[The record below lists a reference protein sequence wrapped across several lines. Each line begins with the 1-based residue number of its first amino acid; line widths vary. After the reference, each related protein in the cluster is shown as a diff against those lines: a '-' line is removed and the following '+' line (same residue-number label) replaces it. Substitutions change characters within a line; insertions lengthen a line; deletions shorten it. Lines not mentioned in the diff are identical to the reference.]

1 MDFALTQ
8 EQRMI
13 YEYGDRISKQFDHN
27 YWRGYADKNE
37 RPTELYQQITNDGFL
52 GIMVPEAYGG
62 AGQGMTEMLLFMEG
76 LANNGIPLLNLVV
89 GPTMTM
95 GLLAKHASED
105 MKRRFLPGGCSGD
118 IKFCFAITE
127 PNAGSNSI
135 EITSIA
141 KSDGKGGFK
150 LNGQKVFITDANCAD
165 YAMVVTRTT
174 ARADVKKKTDGFTI
188 FMVDMK
194 KKGISKTLIPIAF
207 PVPETQ
213 WQLFFDNVELTEA
226 DVLGEVGK
234 GFNILFD
241 TLNPERIILSGL
253 CTGVGRFAL
262 KKAVA
267 YANDR
272 KVFNNT
278 PIGAYQGVQHP
289 LAIARSEI
297 EMASLMALKAAW
309 AFDQGLPA
317 GEFANIA
324 KYAGAEAGIHAV
336 DAARPFDLEQR
347 IGVCRLRP
355 EGQDFRHAEVRQSQ
369 AQRQLAGIDDNN
381 LAHPLVAPSVRP
393 AMKCR
398 CIRKNMAT
406 GGRAATIEPAETRC
420 QAATHWPFSE

>member
-141 KSDGKGGFK
+141 KSDGQGRFK
-150 LNGQKVFITDANCAD
+150 LNGQKVYITDANCAD

-194 KKGISKTLIPIAF
+194 KKGISKTLIEVAF

-289 LAIARSEI
+289 LAIARCEI

-317 GEFANIA
+317 GEFSNIA

-336 DAARPFDLEQR
+336 DAAIQTHGGNGFTKEYGIYDLY
-347 IGVCRLRP
+347 GLVRLLRTAP
-355 EGQDFRHAEVRQSQ
+355 LNRELVLNYIAEHVMGLPRSY
-369 AQRQLAGIDDNN
+369 
-381 LAHPLVAPSVRP
+381 
-393 AMKCR
+393 
-398 CIRKNMAT
+398 
-406 GGRAATIEPAETRC
+406 
-420 QAATHWPFSE
+420 

>member
-27 YWRGYADKNE
+27 YWRGYAEKNE
-37 RPTELYQQITNDGFL
+37 RPTELYQQITSDGFL

-105 MKRRFLPGGCSGD
+105 MKRRFLPGGCTGE

-165 YAMVVTRTT
+165 YVMVVTRTS
-174 ARADVKKKTDGFTI
+174 ARAEVKKKTDGFTI

-194 KKGISKTLIPIAF
+194 KKGISKTLIPVAF

-262 KKAVA
+262 RKAVA

-278 PIGAYQGVQHP
+278 PIGAHQGVQHP

-309 AFDQGLPA
+309 AFDQNMPA
-317 GEFANIA
+317 GEYANIA

-336 DAARPFDLEQR
+336 DAAIQTHGGNGFTKEYGIYDLYGLVRLLRTAPLNREMVLNY
-347 IGVCRLRP
+347 IGEHVMGLPR
-355 EGQDFRHAEVRQSQ
+355 SY
-369 AQRQLAGIDDNN
+369 
-381 LAHPLVAPSVRP
+381 
-393 AMKCR
+393 
-398 CIRKNMAT
+398 
-406 GGRAATIEPAETRC
+406 
-420 QAATHWPFSE
+420 

>member
-1 MDFALTQ
+1 MDFTLTQ

-27 YWRGYADKNE
+27 YWRGYAEKNE
-37 RPTELYQQITNDGFL
+37 RPTELYQQITSDGFL

-105 MKRRFLPGGCSGD
+105 MKRRFLPGGCTGE

-165 YAMVVTRTT
+165 YVMVVTRTS
-174 ARADVKKKTDGFTI
+174 ARAEVKKKTDGFTI

-194 KKGISKTLIPIAF
+194 KKGISKTLIPVAF

-262 KKAVA
+262 RKAVA

-278 PIGAYQGVQHP
+278 PIGAHQGVQHP

-309 AFDQGLPA
+309 AFDQNMPA
-317 GEFANIA
+317 GEYANIA

-336 DAARPFDLEQR
+336 DAAIQTHGGNGFTKEYGIYDLYGLVRLLRTAPLNREMVLNY
-347 IGVCRLRP
+347 IGEHVMGLPR
-355 EGQDFRHAEVRQSQ
+355 SY
-369 AQRQLAGIDDNN
+369 
-381 LAHPLVAPSVRP
+381 
-393 AMKCR
+393 
-398 CIRKNMAT
+398 
-406 GGRAATIEPAETRC
+406 
-420 QAATHWPFSE
+420 

>member
-27 YWRGYADKNE
+27 YWRGYANKNE
-37 RPTELYQQITNDGFL
+37 RPTELYEQITNDGFL

-141 KSDGKGGFK
+141 KSDGQGGFK

-194 KKGISKTLIPIAF
+194 KKGISKTLIEVAF

-289 LAIARSEI
+289 LAIARCEI

-317 GEFANIA
+317 GEFSNIA

-336 DAARPFDLEQR
+336 DAAIQTHGGNGFTKEYGIYDLY
-347 IGVCRLRP
+347 GLVRLLRTAP
-355 EGQDFRHAEVRQSQ
+355 LNRELVLNYIAEHVMGLPRSY
-369 AQRQLAGIDDNN
+369 
-381 LAHPLVAPSVRP
+381 
-393 AMKCR
+393 
-398 CIRKNMAT
+398 
-406 GGRAATIEPAETRC
+406 
-420 QAATHWPFSE
+420 

>member
-1 MDFALTQ
+1 MDFNLTQ

-27 YWRGYADKNE
+27 YWRGYAEKNE
-37 RPTELYQQITNDGFL
+37 CPTELYKQITDDGFF

-76 LANNGIPLLNLVV
+76 LSNNGIPLLNLVV

-105 MKRRFLPGGCSGD
+105 MKRRFLPGGCTGE

-127 PNAGSNSI
+127 PNAGSNTI
-135 EITSIA
+135 EITSVA
-141 KSDGKGGFK
+141 KSDGQGGFK
-150 LNGQKVFITDANCAD
+150 LNGQKVYITDANCAD

-213 WQLFFDNVELTEA
+213 WQLFFDDVELTEA

-289 LAIARSEI
+289 LAIARCEI

-317 GEFANIA
+317 GEFSNIA

-336 DAARPFDLEQR
+336 DAAIQTHGGNGFTKEYGIYDLY
-347 IGVCRLRP
+347 GLVRLLRTAP
-355 EGQDFRHAEVRQSQ
+355 LNRELVLNYIAEHVMGLPRSY
-369 AQRQLAGIDDNN
+369 
-381 LAHPLVAPSVRP
+381 
-393 AMKCR
+393 
-398 CIRKNMAT
+398 
-406 GGRAATIEPAETRC
+406 
-420 QAATHWPFSE
+420 

>member
-1 MDFALTQ
+1 
-8 EQRMI
+8 MI

-141 KSDGKGGFK
+141 KSDGQGGFK
-150 LNGQKVFITDANCAD
+150 LNGQKVYITDANCAD

-289 LAIARSEI
+289 LAIARCEI

-317 GEFANIA
+317 GEFSNIA

-336 DAARPFDLEQR
+336 DAAIQTHGGNGFTKEYGIYDLY
-347 IGVCRLRP
+347 GLVRLLRTAP
-355 EGQDFRHAEVRQSQ
+355 LNRELVLNYIAEHVMGLPRSY
-369 AQRQLAGIDDNN
+369 
-381 LAHPLVAPSVRP
+381 
-393 AMKCR
+393 
-398 CIRKNMAT
+398 
-406 GGRAATIEPAETRC
+406 
-420 QAATHWPFSE
+420 

>member
-27 YWRGYADKNE
+27 YWRGYANKNE
-37 RPTELYQQITNDGFL
+37 RPTELYEQITNDGFL

-105 MKRRFLPGGCSGD
+105 MKRRFLPGGCTGD

-141 KSDGKGGFK
+141 KSDGQGGFK

-194 KKGISKTLIPIAF
+194 KKGISKTLIEVAF

-289 LAIARSEI
+289 LAIARCEI

-317 GEFANIA
+317 GEFSNIA

-336 DAARPFDLEQR
+336 DAAIQTHGGNGFTKEYGIYDLY
-347 IGVCRLRP
+347 GLVRLLRTAP
-355 EGQDFRHAEVRQSQ
+355 LNRELVLNYIAEHVMGLPRSY
-369 AQRQLAGIDDNN
+369 
-381 LAHPLVAPSVRP
+381 
-393 AMKCR
+393 
-398 CIRKNMAT
+398 
-406 GGRAATIEPAETRC
+406 
-420 QAATHWPFSE
+420 

>member
-141 KSDGKGGFK
+141 KSDGQGGFK
-150 LNGQKVFITDANCAD
+150 LNGQKVYITDANCAD

-194 KKGISKTLIPIAF
+194 KKGISKTLIEVAF

-297 EMASLMALKAAW
+297 EMASLMALQALAI
-309 AFDQGLPA
+309 DVMLPA
-317 GEFANIA
+317 L
-324 KYAGAEAGIHAV
+324 AV
-336 DAARPFDLEQR
+336 MALIR
-347 IGVCRLRP
+347 
-355 EGQDFRHAEVRQSQ
+355 S
-369 AQRQLAGIDDNN
+369 IDSST
-381 LAHPLVAPSVRP
+381 AF
-393 AMKCR
+393 
-398 CIRKNMAT
+398 
-406 GGRAATIEPAETRC
+406 TIE
-420 QAATHWPFSE
+420 

>member
-1 MDFALTQ
+1 MDFTLTQ

-27 YWRGYADKNE
+27 YWRGYAEKNE
-37 RPTELYQQITNDGFL
+37 RPTELYQQITSDGFL

-105 MKRRFLPGGCSGD
+105 MKRRFLPGGCTGE

-165 YAMVVTRTT
+165 YVMVVTRTT
-174 ARADVKKKTDGFTI
+174 ARAEVKKKTDGFTI

-194 KKGISKTLIPIAF
+194 KKGISKTLIPVAF

-262 KKAVA
+262 KNAVA

-278 PIGAYQGVQHP
+278 PIGAHQGVQHP

-309 AFDQGLPA
+309 AFDQTLPA
-317 GEFANIA
+317 GEYANIA

-336 DAARPFDLEQR
+336 DAAIQTHGGNGFTKEYGIYDLYGLVRLLRTAPLNREMVLNY
-347 IGVCRLRP
+347 IGEHVMGLPR
-355 EGQDFRHAEVRQSQ
+355 SY
-369 AQRQLAGIDDNN
+369 
-381 LAHPLVAPSVRP
+381 
-393 AMKCR
+393 
-398 CIRKNMAT
+398 
-406 GGRAATIEPAETRC
+406 
-420 QAATHWPFSE
+420 

>member
-1 MDFALTQ
+1 MDFTLTQ

-27 YWRGYADKNE
+27 YWRGYAEKNE
-37 RPTELYQQITNDGFL
+37 RPTELYQQITSDGFL

-105 MKRRFLPGGCSGD
+105 MKRRFLPGGCTGE

-165 YAMVVTRTT
+165 YVMVVTRTT
-174 ARADVKKKTDGFTI
+174 ARAEVKKKTDGFTI

-194 KKGISKTLIPIAF
+194 KKGISKTLIPVAF

-234 GFNILFD
+234 GSNILFD

-278 PIGAYQGVQHP
+278 PIGAHQGVQHP

-309 AFDQGLPA
+309 AFDQNLPA
-317 GEFANIA
+317 GEYANIA

-336 DAARPFDLEQR
+336 DAAIQTHGGNGFTKEYGIYDLYGLVRLLRTAPLNREMVLNY
-347 IGVCRLRP
+347 IGEHVMGLPR
-355 EGQDFRHAEVRQSQ
+355 SY
-369 AQRQLAGIDDNN
+369 
-381 LAHPLVAPSVRP
+381 
-393 AMKCR
+393 
-398 CIRKNMAT
+398 
-406 GGRAATIEPAETRC
+406 
-420 QAATHWPFSE
+420 

>member
-27 YWRGYADKNE
+27 YWRGYAEKNE
-37 RPTELYQQITNDGFL
+37 RPTELYQQITSDGFL

-105 MKRRFLPGGCSGD
+105 MKRRFLPGGCTGE

-165 YAMVVTRTT
+165 YVMVVTRTS
-174 ARADVKKKTDGFTI
+174 ARAEVKKKTDGFTI

-194 KKGISKTLIPIAF
+194 KKGISKTLIPVAF

-278 PIGAYQGVQHP
+278 PIGAHQGVQHP

-309 AFDQGLPA
+309 AFDQNLPA
-317 GEFANIA
+317 GEYANIA

-336 DAARPFDLEQR
+336 DAAIQTHGGNGFTKEYGIYDLYGLVRLLRTAPLNREMVLNY
-347 IGVCRLRP
+347 IGEHVMGLPR
-355 EGQDFRHAEVRQSQ
+355 SY
-369 AQRQLAGIDDNN
+369 
-381 LAHPLVAPSVRP
+381 
-393 AMKCR
+393 
-398 CIRKNMAT
+398 
-406 GGRAATIEPAETRC
+406 
-420 QAATHWPFSE
+420 

>member
-1 MDFALTQ
+1 MDFNLTQ

-27 YWRGYADKNE
+27 YWRGYAEKNQ
-37 RPTELYQQITNDGFL
+37 PPAELYKQITNDGFL

-105 MKRRFLPGGCSGD
+105 MKRRFLPGGCAGE

-127 PNAGSNSI
+127 PNAGSNTI
-135 EITSIA
+135 EITSVA
-141 KSDGKGGFK
+141 KSDGQGGFK

-194 KKGISKTLIPIAF
+194 KKGISKTLIPVAF

-213 WQLFFDNVELTEA
+213 WQLFFDDVELTEA

-262 KKAVA
+262 KRAVD

-289 LAIARSEI
+289 LAMARSEI
-297 EMASLMALKAAW
+297 ELASLMARKAAW

-317 GEFANIA
+317 GEFSNMA
-324 KYAGAEAGIHAV
+324 KYAAAEAGIHAV
-336 DAARPFDLEQR
+336 DSAIQCFGGNGFTKEYGIYDLY
-347 IGVCRLRP
+347 GLVRLLRTAP
-355 EGQDFRHAEVRQSQ
+355 LNREMVLNHIAEHVMGLPRSY
-369 AQRQLAGIDDNN
+369 
-381 LAHPLVAPSVRP
+381 
-393 AMKCR
+393 
-398 CIRKNMAT
+398 
-406 GGRAATIEPAETRC
+406 
-420 QAATHWPFSE
+420 

>member
-27 YWRGYADKNE
+27 YWRGYAEKNE
-37 RPTELYQQITNDGFL
+37 RPTELYQQITSDGFL

-105 MKRRFLPGGCSGD
+105 MKRRFLPGGCTGE

-165 YAMVVTRTT
+165 YVMVVTRTS
-174 ARADVKKKTDGFTI
+174 ARAEVKKKTDGFTI

-194 KKGISKTLIPIAF
+194 KKGISKTLIPVAF

-262 KKAVA
+262 RKAVA

-278 PIGAYQGVQHP
+278 PIGAHQGVQHP

-309 AFDQGLPA
+309 AFDQNLPA
-317 GEFANIA
+317 GEYANIA

-336 DAARPFDLEQR
+336 DAAIQTHGGNGFTKEYGIYDLYGLVRLLRTAPLNREMVLNY
-347 IGVCRLRP
+347 IGEHVMGLPR
-355 EGQDFRHAEVRQSQ
+355 SY
-369 AQRQLAGIDDNN
+369 
-381 LAHPLVAPSVRP
+381 
-393 AMKCR
+393 
-398 CIRKNMAT
+398 
-406 GGRAATIEPAETRC
+406 
-420 QAATHWPFSE
+420 

>member
-13 YEYGDRISKQFDHN
+13 YEYGDRISKEFDHN
-27 YWRGYADKNE
+27 YWRGYANKNE
-37 RPTELYQQITNDGFL
+37 RPTELYEQITNDGFL

-141 KSDGKGGFK
+141 KSDGQGRFK
-150 LNGQKVFITDANCAD
+150 LNGQKVYITDANCAD

-194 KKGISKTLIPIAF
+194 KKGISKTLIEVAF

-309 AFDQGLPA
+309 AFDHGLPA

-336 DAARPFDLEQR
+336 DATIQTHGGNGFTKEYGIYDLY
-347 IGVCRLRP
+347 GLVRLLRTAP
-355 EGQDFRHAEVRQSQ
+355 LNRELVLNYIAEHVMGLPRSY
-369 AQRQLAGIDDNN
+369 
-381 LAHPLVAPSVRP
+381 
-393 AMKCR
+393 
-398 CIRKNMAT
+398 
-406 GGRAATIEPAETRC
+406 
-420 QAATHWPFSE
+420 

>member
-27 YWRGYADKNE
+27 YWRGYAEKNE
-37 RPTELYQQITNDGFL
+37 RPTELYQQITSDGFL

-105 MKRRFLPGGCSGD
+105 MKRRFLPGGCTGE

-165 YAMVVTRTT
+165 YVMVVTRTS
-174 ARADVKKKTDGFTI
+174 ARAEVKKKTDGFTI

-194 KKGISKTLIPIAF
+194 KKGISKTLIPVAF

-241 TLNPERIILSGL
+241 TLSPERIILSGL
-253 CTGVGRFAL
+253 CTGGGRFAL
-262 KKAVA
+262 RKAVA

-278 PIGAYQGVQHP
+278 PIGAHQGVQHP

-309 AFDQGLPA
+309 AFDQNMPA
-317 GEFANIA
+317 GEYANIA

-336 DAARPFDLEQR
+336 DAAIQTHGGNGFTKEYGIYDLYGLVRLLRTAPLNREMVLNY
-347 IGVCRLRP
+347 IG
-355 EGQDFRHAEVRQSQ
+355 
-369 AQRQLAGIDDNN
+369 
-381 LAHPLVAPSVRP
+381 
-393 AMKCR
+393 
-398 CIRKNMAT
+398 
-406 GGRAATIEPAETRC
+406 EPVMGLPR
-420 QAATHWPFSE
+420 SY

>member
-95 GLLAKHASED
+95 GLLAKHASEE

-141 KSDGKGGFK
+141 KSDGQGGFK
-150 LNGQKVFITDANCAD
+150 LNGQKVYITDANCAD

-289 LAIARSEI
+289 LAIARCEI

-317 GEFANIA
+317 GEFSNIA

-336 DAARPFDLEQR
+336 DAAIQTHGGIGFTWEADTQFHYRRSRLLALSIGGPMAWKDKLVSRLEQ
-347 IGVCRLRP
+347 
-355 EGQDFRHAEVRQSQ
+355 
-369 AQRQLAGIDDNN
+369 
-381 LAHPLVAPSVRP
+381 
-393 AMKCR
+393 
-398 CIRKNMAT
+398 KN
-406 GGRAATIEPAETRC
+406 AA
-420 QAATHWPFSE
+420 

>member
-1 MDFALTQ
+1 MALAAINTSRGMNMDFTLTQ

-27 YWRGYADKNE
+27 YWRGYAEKNE
-37 RPTELYQQITNDGFL
+37 RPTELYQQITSDGFL

-105 MKRRFLPGGCSGD
+105 MKRRFLPGGCTGE

-165 YAMVVTRTT
+165 YVMVVTRTT
-174 ARADVKKKTDGFTI
+174 ARAEVKKKTDGFTI

-194 KKGISKTLIPIAF
+194 KKGISKTLIPVAF

-278 PIGAYQGVQHP
+278 PIGAHQGVQHP

-309 AFDQGLPA
+309 AFDQNLPA
-317 GEFANIA
+317 GEYANIA

-336 DAARPFDLEQR
+336 DAAIQTHGGNGFTKEYGIYDLYGLVRLLRTAPLNREMVLNY
-347 IGVCRLRP
+347 IGEHVMGLPR
-355 EGQDFRHAEVRQSQ
+355 SY
-369 AQRQLAGIDDNN
+369 
-381 LAHPLVAPSVRP
+381 
-393 AMKCR
+393 
-398 CIRKNMAT
+398 
-406 GGRAATIEPAETRC
+406 
-420 QAATHWPFSE
+420 

>member
-141 KSDGKGGFK
+141 KSDGQGGFK
-150 LNGQKVFITDANCAD
+150 LNGQKVYITDANCAD

-289 LAIARSEI
+289 LAIARCEI

-317 GEFANIA
+317 GEFSNIA

-336 DAARPFDLEQR
+336 DAAIQTHGGNGFTKEYGIYDLYGLVR
-347 IGVCRLRP
+347 SLRTAP
-355 EGQDFRHAEVRQSQ
+355 LNRELVLNYIAEHVMGLPRSY
-369 AQRQLAGIDDNN
+369 
-381 LAHPLVAPSVRP
+381 
-393 AMKCR
+393 
-398 CIRKNMAT
+398 
-406 GGRAATIEPAETRC
+406 
-420 QAATHWPFSE
+420 